1 MDDDLDALK
10 REATQWIVRLTS
22 GKATVEDAEALR
34 VWRARSPQNERAFR
48 EASRLWRNIKP
59 ALQPASETTDRRQ
72 GSLFS
77 RRAFMT
83 GGGIAASAAG
93 AAFVMAELGFIPSI
107 NDFLADYATGVGETR
122 TVTLSDGST
131 AVLDG
136 RTSLA
141 VHYDSDVRR
150 ISLESG
156 AAVFE
161 VNDTDTRPFEVIA
174 SNGIS
179 RMSSGSLSIALAL
192 DDVSVICIYGHVD
205 IECKAS
211 LTIGEGEGVI
221 YSWGGIKERG
231 TRDVAT
237 VAAWREGLLIFK
249 DRPLGNV
256 IADLNRHRRGKVVLA
271 RRALSSHHV
280 SGVFHLDRPDEIL
293 AHFQDTL
300 HLRSLSLMGG
310 VIVLM

>member
-1 MDDDLDALK
+1 MDDHLDALK

-48 EASRLWRNIKP
+48 EASRLWKNIKP
-59 ALQPASETTDRRQ
+59 ALQPVPENADRRQ
-72 GSLFS
+72 GPLFS
-77 RRAFMT
+77 RRAFLT
-83 GGGIAASAAG
+83 AGGMAASATG

-107 NDFLADYATGVGETR
+107 NDFLSDYATGVGETS

-141 VHYDSDVRR
+141 VNFDSDFRR
-150 ISLESG
+150 ISLKSG

-161 VNDTDTRPFEVIA
+161 VKNTDSRPFEVIA

-179 RMSSGSLSIALAL
+179 RMSSGSLSIALAP
-192 DDVSVICIYGHVD
+192 DDVSVTCIHGQVD
-205 IECKAS
+205 VDCKTS
-211 LTIGEGEGVI
+211 VMIGAGEGVI
-221 YSWGGIKERG
+221 YSSDGIKEKG
-231 TRDVAT
+231 ARDVAT
-237 VAAWREGLLIFK
+237 AAAWREGLLIFN

-271 RRALSSHHV
+271 RRALSSHRV